1 MNIAVLSGKGGTG
14 KTTVST
20 NLALALSAN
29 YIDSDVEEPNGFIFL
44 NPDIDNSKKV
54 EVIFPEFDIE
64 KCNLCGACVN
74 VCQFN
79 ALAKTKR
86 GILVFEKLCHG
97 CEACGLVCK
106 EDAIRFKKRTT
117 GFVESGEGYGIKCSR
132 GILNIGE
139 PMAVPVIKALLK
151 NLDNKVNII
160 DCPPGTSCNVVNA
173 LRYADAAILVT
184 EPSQFGLHDLN
195 MAVELVKKYKI
206 PFGIII
212 NKDDS
217 EENIIV
223 SYCNSNKISIIG
235 KIPYAKKNAV
245 AYSKAQMLYNDPEN
259 KDIFDEIAFNIREVF
274 PWI

>member
-117 GFVESGEGYGIKCSR
+117 GFVESGEGY
-132 GILNIGE
+132 
-139 PMAVPVIKALLK
+139 
-151 NLDNKVNII
+151 
-160 DCPPGTSCNVVNA
+160 
-173 LRYADAAILVT
+173 
-184 EPSQFGLHDLN
+184 
-195 MAVELVKKYKI
+195 
-206 PFGIII
+206 
-212 NKDDS
+212 
-217 EENIIV
+217 
-223 SYCNSNKISIIG
+223 
-235 KIPYAKKNAV
+235 
-245 AYSKAQMLYNDPEN
+245 
-259 KDIFDEIAFNIREVF
+259 
-274 PWI
+274 